1 MVKRAKQV
9 RKNKT
14 TRIRKKLMVIGTEG
28 SNKTEE
34 IYFREMERRQNNY
47 HVLFVPGNETDPVN
61 IVKNTI
67 RAKKK
72 EALSINQGDIAVSV
86 FDLDVEEK
94 KKQQLYEAKKL
105 AENENVRIVTSNP
118 CFEVWY
124 LEHFGYTSKSFQN
137 STEVIKD
144 LVKHCPKYQKNSCEI
159 ELFYPL
165 TEVAIRNCRLLSEFQ
180 KNHGSETIEEFNNPR
195 TDVFK
200 VVELLIDDKNA
211 S

>member
-1 MVKRAKQV
+1 MVNRAKQV

-34 IYFREMERRQNNY
+34 TYFREMERRQNNY
-47 HVLFVPGNETDPVN
+47 HIIFAKGNETDPVK

-67 RAKKK
+67 KAKEK
-72 EALSINQGDIAVSV
+72 EELSIRKGDIAVSV
-86 FDLDVEEK
+86 FDLDLDEN
-94 KKQQLYEAKKL
+94 KKQQLSDAKKL
-105 AENENVRIVTSNP
+105 AEDESVQIITSNP

-124 LEHFGYTSKSFQN
+124 LEHFGYTSKHFQN

-144 LVKHCPKYQKNSCEI
+144 LEKHCPKYQKNSCEI

-165 TEVAIRNCRLLSEFQ
+165 TEVAINNCRLLSEFH
-180 KNHGSETIEEFNNPR
+180 KNHGSEAVEEFNNPR

-200 VVELLIDDKNA
+200 VVELLIDE
-211 S
+211 